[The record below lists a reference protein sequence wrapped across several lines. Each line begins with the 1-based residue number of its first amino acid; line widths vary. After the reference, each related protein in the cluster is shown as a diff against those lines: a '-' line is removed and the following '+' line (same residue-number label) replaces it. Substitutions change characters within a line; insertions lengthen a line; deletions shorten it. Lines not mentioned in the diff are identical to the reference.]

1 MLFRSEEGPQ
11 HDPLLAKVRL
21 EVHPLRGDCAG
32 RKAFLQRLQP
42 GDARQLKGP
51 EVLPL
56 PAKREV
62 DIRPGIFQLAVC
74 MEDFYME
81 EGQTGGRMVIRM
93 LVDASSSGNIKPV
106 QVIEAMLAE
115 QGESLQENALMI
127 TREEV
132 YAEMPSSHDAAAS
145 ERILVTSE
153 RVLVPLDAVGIEH
166 SVEIHSLEGKG
177 D

>member
-1 MLFRSEEGPQ
+1 
-11 HDPLLAKVRL
+11 
-21 EVHPLRGDCAG
+21 
-32 RKAFLQRLQP
+32 
-42 GDARQLKGP
+42 
-51 EVLPL
+51 
-56 PAKREV
+56 
-62 DIRPGIFQLAVC
+62 
-74 MEDFYME
+74 ME
-81 EGQTGGRMVIRM
+81 EGQTSGRMAIRM

-132 YAEMPSSHDAAAS
+132 YAEMPSSRDAAAS

-153 RVLVPLDAVGIEH
+153 RVLVPLDAVGTGHSMEEGHSMEKGH
-166 SVEIHSLEGKG
+166 SVEESHSPEEEYSLYGKG

>member
-1 MLFRSEEGPQ
+1 MRFREGREPEA
-11 HDPLLAKVRL
+11 DLAAAL
-21 EVHPLRGDCAG
+21 P
-32 RKAFLQRLQP
+32 AFLSREQILVTKETK
-42 GDARQLKGP
+42 KG
-51 EVLPL
+51 
-56 PAKREV
+56 KREV

-74 MEDFYME
+74 MEDFCME

-93 LVDASSSGNIKPV
+93 LVYASSSGNIKPV

-132 YAEMPSSHDAAAS
+132 YAEMPSSRDAAAS

-153 RVLVPLDAVGIEH
+153 RVLVPLDAVGTGH
-166 SVEIHSLEGKG
+166 SVEEGHSMEEGHSVEESHSPEEEYSLYGKG